1 MSYEIKIN
9 DRHSTIELLSRSGNQ
24 IQVVIDN
31 KTYELDIVEVEKGV
45 YSILL
50 DNRSFNVELVEGRNS
65 RSYTVNTLYETF
77 DVEVIDAE
85 SKYQTNRKK
94 DEGTDQKS
102 VSSPMPGKVVRI
114 PVKEGDHVVAGQT
127 VIVVSAMKMESEY
140 KVKQDRVIKKVLV
153 KEGDTING
161 DQPLIIIE

>member
-1 MSYEIKIN
+1 MSYEIRIN
-9 DRHSTIELLSRSGNQ
+9 DRNSTIELLSRSGNQ

-31 KTYELDIVEVEKGV
+31 KTYELDIVEVERGV

-50 DNRSFNVELVEGRNS
+50 DNRSFNVELVEGKS
-65 RSYTVNTLYETF
+65 ARSYTVNTLYETF
-77 DVEVIDAE
+77 DVEIIDAE
-85 SKYQTNRKK
+85 SKYQTNRRK
-94 DEGTDQKS
+94 DEGTDQKAI
-102 VSSPMPGKVVRI
+102 SSPMPGKVVRI
-114 PVKEGDHVVAGQT
+114 LVNEGDHVVAGQT
-127 VIVVSAMKMESEY
+127 VVIVSAMKMESEY